1 MNKYLDKHGL
11 ETFWNCIQKTAPVQ
25 SKRAEDWDADPTFIG
40 ACGTIYVYMDARID
54 PQGRSLAGLKV
65 GDGTTYLID
74 LPFLDEELYSHI
86 ENGDVHITPQERLK
100 WNNKVRCYMSDS
112 VEEELIFT
120 TN

>member
-11 ETFWNCIQKTAPVQ
+11 ETFWSCIQRSAPVQ

-40 ACGTIYVYMDARID
+40 ECGTIYVYMGARTD
-54 PQGRSLAGLKV
+54 PQGRPLAGLKV